1 LDYTQLRAE
10 ARDLLRG
17 RWNTCAL
24 LMFIVSVL
32 SGSVSLIFGLGN
44 TQFLSS
50 PLSILVGAPLN
61 LGVTAIFLKL
71 YEGHNFQIEEVFN
84 GFRDFSRAVIS
95 GLLISV
101 YVILWSFL
109 LIVPGIIAALGYSMT
124 FFILVENPQLSAS
137 QAMALS
143 KEMMLGHKTELFMLS
158 LSFIGWFFLSLFT
171 FGIGI
176 FWLAPY
182 VDMSYT
188 IFYHR
193 VKAHGGV
200 VNPGETVT
208 GIIR

>member
-1 LDYTQLRAE
+1 
-10 ARDLLRG
+10 
-17 RWNTCAL
+17 
-24 LMFIVSVL
+24 MFIVSVL

-158 LSFIGWFFLSLFT
+158 LFT

>member
-17 RWNTCAL
+17 QWNACAL
-24 LMFIVSVL
+24 MMFIFTAL
-32 SGSVSLIFGLGN
+32 SGSISLIFGVGN

-50 PLSILVGAPLN
+50 PLSLLVGAPLN
-61 LGVTAIFLKL
+61 LGITAIFLKL
-71 YEGHNFQIEEVFN
+71 YQGQSFQYEEIFH

-95 GLLISV
+95 ALLISV
-101 YVILWSFL
+101 YVILWSIL

-124 FFILVENPQLSAS
+124 FFILAENPNLSATE
-137 QAMALS
+137 AMALS
-143 KEMMLGHKTELFMLS
+143 KQMMDGHKTELFMLS

>member
-1 LDYTQLRAE
+1 MDYTQLRAE

-17 RWNTCAL
+17 QWNACAL
-24 LMFIVSVL
+24 MMFIMAVF
-32 SGSVSLIFGLGN
+32 SGSVSLIFGVGN

-50 PLSILVGAPLN
+50 PLSLLVGAPLN
-61 LGVTAIFLKL
+61 LGITAIFLKL
-71 YEGHNFQIEEVFN
+71 YQGQSFQYEEIFY

-95 GLLISV
+95 ALLISV
-101 YVILWSFL
+101 YVILWSIL

-124 FFILVENPQLSAS
+124 FFILAENPNLSATA
-137 QAMALS
+137 AMALS
-143 KEMMLGHKTELFMLS
+143 KQMMDGHKTELFMLS